1 MKNCIKKSLKGS
13 NGITLIALVI
23 TIIVLLI
30 LAGVSIAM
38 LSGDN
43 SILKNSQKPADDTK
57 LANAKEEAVVKM
69 QEVVTEYYQKKYSPK
84 DGDTD
89 PGTLSSFISTNF
101 GSEYQILTDA
111 ETGDSYIELPGGVT
125 GAIDAN
131 GKITWSDE

>member
-1 MKNCIKKSLKGS
+1 MKNHIKKSIKAS

-43 SILKNSQKPADDTK
+43 SILKNSQKAADDTK
-57 LANAKEEAVVKM
+57 LASAKEEAVIKM
-69 QEVVTEYYQKKYSPK
+69 QEIVTEYYQKKYTPQV
-84 DGDTD
+84 GDTD
-89 PGTLSSFISTNF
+89 PGTLSSYINTKF
-101 GSEYQILTDA
+101 GSEYQIITDA
-111 ETGDSYIELPGGVT
+111 ETGESYIELPGGVT
-125 GAIDAN
+125 GTIGAN